1 MADTTNGGAYT
12 NYTKGTFLRP
22 ATGKIQ
28 LGIQHIIKANVWNGS
43 GMTTKTLGSIQKL
56 TIKQSRSTQRC
67 FELGNPECV
76 EVTMGLVE
84 SISLSAERMKL
95 QGQSD
100 SALTAISGQQSS
112 DNIAIQSLLDQSL
125 YFDIV
130 DVLRI
135 PANAPNYTPTGKDPS
150 KDGIQEVVLRTFRD
164 CCITSYSENLNSSGD
179 LRIIESVEMECRAVE
194 TGAV

>member
-1 MADTTNGGAYT
+1 MADIKNGGAYT

-28 LGIQHIIKANVWNGS
+28 LGIQHIIKAKVWDGS
-43 GMTTKTLGSIQKL
+43 QMVIKTLGSIQKL
-56 TIKQSRSTQRC
+56 SIKQSRSVQRC

-84 SISLSAERMKL
+84 NISLSASRMKL
-95 QGQSD
+95 QGQND
-100 SALTAISGQQSS
+100 SALTAISGQQSA

-135 PANAPNYTPTGKDPS
+135 PANQESYTPSGLEPAS
-150 KDGIQEVVLRTFRD
+150 SGIKEVVLRTFKD
-164 CCITSYSENLNSSGD
+164 CCITSYDEDLNSNGD
-179 LRIIESVEMECRAVE
+179 IRIIENISIECRAVE
-194 TGAV
+194 TGV